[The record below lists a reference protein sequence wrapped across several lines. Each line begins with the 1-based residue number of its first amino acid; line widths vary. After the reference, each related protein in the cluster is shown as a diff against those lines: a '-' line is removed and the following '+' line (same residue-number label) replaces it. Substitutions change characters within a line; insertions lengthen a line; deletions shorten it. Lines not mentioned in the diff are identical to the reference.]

1 MASSVSNQDVGSFRA
16 IAALVIFCLAIVL
29 TIFLVFKAVV
39 WRIPVP
45 GRQPFM
51 ISVKYYVAPVAAVL
65 AMLACTSMSIA
76 DVGRG
81 LLGNS
86 QIQPYGILIL
96 FMSMAY
102 IAGSLD
108 ATGVFAWLA
117 LKFTTMSGG
126 RGRVLFLFYFLL
138 SSFITTFTSN
148 DVCILTLTPI
158 VCYFAKA
165 TGVDPMPFLFAEYA
179 AANTFGALL
188 YTGNPT
194 NIIVADA
201 YNMTFLG
208 YSKYM
213 SLPTFAAGLACFA
226 MLLLEFH
233 RNIPASIP
241 LPTVDASHMLRD
253 KLGAVLGSVNMLT
266 CLGLLAAAPSLGW
279 AMWAIT
285 LVCAGVHCV
294 YNIWAFRTSLLH
306 VPIGECWTCGCAKP
320 DHEASAT
327 RDGSGGSDAAVAAAS
342 GLAASCKMDQSTSSG
357 SGDGAF
363 AVGSG
368 VVAEKA
374 GMETGVRQAAG
385 LLANGRGD
393 RDTAFM
399 VEEANE
405 ARDSGINASP
415 MSPSELACGRNGTGS
430 NAGGK
435 VDSVDRNVA
444 ARGPGCCADAA
455 APAAENSRDQ
465 QGDIRRCLRSAAAGH
480 TPACLRVSSGSE
492 AEAAQRGPAELPPVT
507 SVVLAEENGE
517 RAAGGARIGAPQQQ
531 SEQPLPPV
539 MTVDSLRGKAPT
551 FWALFFDL
559 PWEVVPFALGMFV
572 LVEGLYVQGWLNVF
586 GNGLGRRSTELPAA
600 IFIMGFLSVIL
611 ANTINN
617 QPMTILLTR
626 VALDARYTANVGHGN
641 THKAALFAL
650 VLGSNIGAVFTLIG
664 ALAGI
669 LWSNIIGIHGLKIS
683 YAHFFTV
690 CSPVGFMTL
699 VASLLTLWFE
709 FAVFP
714 HSD

>member
-1 MASSVSNQDVGSFRA
+1 MASSVSKEDVDTFPA

-39 WRIPVP
+39 MRLPVP
-45 GRQPFM
+45 GRQPFTLA
-51 ISVKYYVAPVAAVL
+51 VKYYMAPVAAVL

-117 LKFTTMSGG
+117 LKFTIMSRG

-213 SLPTFAAGLACFA
+213 TLPTFAAGIACFA

-233 RNIPASIP
+233 KAIPVSIP

-266 CLGLLAAAPSLGW
+266 CLGLLAGAPSLGW

-285 LVCAGVHCV
+285 LVCAGIHCV
-294 YNIWAFRTSLLH
+294 YNIWSYRTSLMH
-306 VPIGECWTCGCAKP
+306 VPLGECWTCGCAKADP
-320 DHEASAT
+320 KTSA
-327 RDGSGGSDAAVAAAS
+327 GSGDENPKIAGP
-342 GLAASCKMDQSTSSG
+342 CRMDPSTSSG
-357 SGDGAF
+357 SGDGPVIIAAGEGAETAGVGKATVRQKAGLSTQSHDDHSTAF
-363 AVGSG
+363 A
-368 VVAEKA
+368 AEA
-374 GMETGVRQAAG
+374 
-385 LLANGRGD
+385 
-393 RDTAFM
+393 
-399 VEEANE
+399 EAS
-405 ARDSGINASP
+405 RDSGCASP
-415 MSPSELACGRNGTGS
+415 AIPLGYGCSSSGGYRQAGEGCKCPSEKSGTAAACNHCCVATGS
-430 NAGGK
+430 
-435 VDSVDRNVA
+435 
-444 ARGPGCCADAA
+444 
-455 APAAENSRDQ
+455 SRRPSRVHEQ
-465 QGDIRRCLRSAAAGH
+465 RC
-480 TPACLRVSSGSE
+480 SE
-492 AEAAQRGPAELPPVT
+492 AAVQYRPADGSKLAIPVEETVIGSAHRTPVT
-507 SVVLAEENGE
+507 SVVLEAIQDP
-517 RAAGGARIGAPQQQ
+517 AVSTLAVSAPMP
-531 SEQPLPPV
+531 ELAPATVCVGPQPLLPPV

-551 FWALFFDL
+551 FWGLFFDL

-586 GNGLGRRSTELPAA
+586 GNGLGRASTALPAA
-600 IFIMGFLSVIL
+600 IFIMGFLSVAL

-626 VALDARYTANVGHGN
+626 VALDVRYTGHVGHGN

-650 VLGSNIGAVFTLIG
+650 VLGSNIGAVATLIG

-669 LWSNIIGIHGLKIS
+669 LWSNIIGIHGLKVT
-683 YAHFFTV
+683 YTHFARV
-690 CSPVGFMTL
+690 CCPVGFVTL
-699 VASLLTLWFE
+699 VASLLVLWFE

-714 HSD
+714 HTD

>member
-1 MASSVSNQDVGSFRA
+1 MEDVDIGNFRA

-39 WRIPVP
+39 LRIPVP
-45 GRQPFM
+45 GRQPFTL
-51 ISVKYYVAPVAAVL
+51 SVKYYIAPVAAVL

-102 IAGSLD
+102 IAASLD

-117 LKFTTMSGG
+117 LKFTVMSGG

-165 TGVDPMPFLFAEYA
+165 SNVDPMPFLFAEYA

-208 YSKYM
+208 FSKYM
-213 SLPTFAAGLACFA
+213 TLPTFAAGLACFA

-233 RNIPASIP
+233 RHIPVSIP
-241 LPTVDASHMLRD
+241 LPSVDASHMVRD
-253 KLGAVLGSVNMLT
+253 KLGALVGSVNMLT

-285 LVCAGVHCV
+285 LVCAGVQCV
-294 YNIWAFRTSLLH
+294 FNVWAYRSSLLH
-306 VPIGECWTCGCAKP
+306 VPLGECWTCGCAEEDQGSGAAAAEAEGGSSAAERGGAGAELDGGKA
-320 DHEASAT
+320 ERLASGASAT
-327 RDGSGGSDAAVAAAS
+327 GLKAGVRQGAGLPTMCRQDTDAALSPEAARASRDSGSGGSPTAPS
-342 GLAASCKMDQSTSSG
+342 EGGRSG
-357 SGDGAF
+357 SGGCSEGCGAC
-363 AVGSG
+363 SG
-368 VVAEKA
+368 RAA
-374 GMETGVRQAAG
+374 AAG
-385 LLANGRGD
+385 AAAAAPPGAATACRRGC
-393 RDTAFM
+393 
-399 VEEANE
+399 
-405 ARDSGINASP
+405 
-415 MSPSELACGRNGTGS
+415 CGS
-430 NAGGK
+430 
-435 VDSVDRNVA
+435 
-444 ARGPGCCADAA
+444 ARGCGAGATAPGCC
-455 APAAENSRDQ
+455 R
-465 QGDIRRCLRSAAAGH
+465 
-480 TPACLRVSSGSE
+480 TPAGPL
-492 AEAAQRGPAELPPVT
+492 AEAVQDSAGQLPVM
-507 SVVLAEENGE
+507 SVVLS
-517 RAAGGARIGAPQQQ
+517 AA
-531 SEQPLPPV
+531 EQPPPPPGGPTGAGDAADAPAV

-551 FWALFFDL
+551 FWSLFFDL

-586 GNGLGRRSTELPAA
+586 GNGLGRASTKLPAA
-600 IFIMGFLSVIL
+600 IFIMGFLSVAL

-626 VALDARYTANVGHGN
+626 IALDVRYTAHVGHGN

-650 VLGSNIGAVFTLIG
+650 VLASNIGAVFTLIG

-669 LWSNIIGIHGLKIS
+669 LWSNIMGIHGLKVS
-683 YAHFFTV
+683 YTHFARV
-690 CSPVGFMTL
+690 CCPVGFVSL
-699 VASLLTLWFE
+699 VAALLVIWFE

-714 HSD
+714 HTD